1 MSYTCLPPSYR
12 HRKNRR
18 ARVAREKMSLGLFSL
33 FLGTSPRF
41 RRFLAPLEISQSYPN
56 TAGVLLRAPSLLALL
71 FLLSPSLRSAPV
83 LDLAPYSHLEHPRR
97 EYSLSRLSLH
107 STLVLSLPRHPSDN
121 ALLYSRPRPLPRS
134 RDPSS
139 SQLAPREATRLDGR
153 LGRRCARNDLEFDSR
168 HDRRSTLRR

>member
-41 RRFLAPLEISQSYPN
+41 RRFLAALEISYQN
-56 TAGVLLRAPSLLALL
+56 TARVILGAPSLRTPL
-71 FLLSPSLRSAPV
+71 FLLSPSLRSAPF
-83 LDLAPYSHLEHPRR
+83 LDLAPYSLLEHPRR